1 MTVAYRIASPSTD
14 GDEWFSHAGTAP
26 PTMVRG
32 TSKFLV
38 CAFMAGFAATST
50 LSTITLADAV
60 ALNTAM
66 TQSGTLSAIPAAQ
79 PARALANSAVPGIL
93 QRLRGQ
99 SGLNWGEI
107 ARAVGISRRTVH
119 NWLTGAHVAG
129 VHLARLLEL
138 SRVVDTVATGS
149 VEDTRT
155 ALLQP
160 SANGRSILD
169 DLELAAR
176 PARRPLSS
184 VSVGDLVAPV
194 DETASVSP
202 QRLRRGSSLKGG
214 SLPRRRPDKS

>member
-1 MTVAYRIASPSTD
+1 MTVAYRIASPGTD
-14 GDEWFSHAGTAP
+14 GDEWFSHVGTAP
-26 PTMVRG
+26 PTVVRG

-38 CAFMAGFAATST
+38 CAFMAGYAATST

-79 PARALANSAVPGIL
+79 PAKPLASAVPDIL

-119 NWLTGAHVAG
+119 NWLSGAHVAG
-129 VHLARLLEL
+129 VHFARLLEL

-155 ALLQP
+155 ALLRP
-160 SANGRSILD
+160 SSNGRSVLD
-169 DLELAAR
+169 DLALAAR

-202 QRLRRGSSLKGG
+202 QRLGRGSSLKGG